1 MIPKSAFAN
10 DEAKEEFDKIVK
22 IEKTINREKLIYN

>member
-10 DEAKEEFDKIVK
+10 DEAKEEFDKTVK
-22 IEKTINREKLIYN
+22 IEKTIDREKLIYK